1 MPCPRPPWIR
11 RPRVPPGSEPS
22 IPDSPS
28 TLRPP
33 SRGEDEDEGDGE
45 EGDGSRGPILPPAS
59 PVECLICVSPFDSV
73 FKLPKCLDCSHVFCL
88 ECLARLSLATAGGG
102 DAVACP
108 VCRAPTRLAPR
119 RGLPALPTQLG
130 LLPGSARAPPPR
142 QGSVRFDRR
151 RGLLYVRQPPP
162 APGPRKA
169 RPPPP
174 PPLRLGRP
182 LSRRLTLARSAR
194 VFHAAVALAVLV
206 AAGLVVTGLYIFFLI
221 PRATTSSPARPQLVA
236 LAPAPGFSWF
246 LPRPTPAA
254 PWTPGWMPRP
264 VGHDL
269 NAAPPGAAEDALE
282 PEGVPEETETPDGSL
297 DHSCG
302 TPMSV
307 KVLLGG
313 THKPAGGTL
322 DPQLLWESSC
332 RVPLTN
338 IVQWPC

>member
-11 RPRVPPGSEPS
+11 RPRPPPGLGPS
-22 IPDSPS
+22 IPGSPS
-28 TLRPP
+28 TLRSP
-33 SRGEDEDEGDGE
+33 SRGEDEDGDDE
-45 EGDGSRGPILPPAS
+45 EGDGSRGPILPPAY

-73 FKLPKCLDCSHVFCL
+73 FKLPKCLDCSHICL
-88 ECLARLSLATAGGG
+88 ECLAPLSLATAGGG

-108 VCRAPTRLAPR
+108 LCRAPTRLAPR
-119 RGLPALPTQLG
+119 RGLPALPTQLS
-130 LLPGSARAPPPR
+130 LLPGSARAPPPC

-151 RGLLYVRQPPP
+151 RGVLYLRQPPP
-162 APGPRKA
+162 APGPRS

-174 PPLRLGRP
+174 PPPPPPPRLGRP
-182 LSRRLTLARSAR
+182 LSRRLTLARSAW

-206 AAGLVVTGLYIFFLI
+206 AAGLVGTGLYIFLI

-254 PWTPGWMPRP
+254 PWTPGWMPGP

-269 NAAPPGAAEDALE
+269 NAAPPGVAEDALE

-297 DHSCG
+297 DRRWG
-302 TPMSV
+302 AKAGPDWAPRAR
-307 KVLLGG
+307 GG
-313 THKPAGGTL
+313 SRRWGA
-322 DPQLLWESSC
+322 Q
-332 RVPLTN
+332 
-338 IVQWPC
+338 